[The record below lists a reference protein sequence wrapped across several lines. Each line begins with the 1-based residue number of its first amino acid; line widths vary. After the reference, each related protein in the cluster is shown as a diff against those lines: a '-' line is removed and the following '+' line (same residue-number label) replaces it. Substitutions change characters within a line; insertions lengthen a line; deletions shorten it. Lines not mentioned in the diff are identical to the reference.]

1 MSKYLSYGQQ
11 FVEKLLEDLYVDD
24 VTSGTKTIEQ
34 GKEFYEKAKL
44 ILSESGL
51 DLRKRVTYNSKL
63 QTFFDSQEN
72 SKTKVLNETDIIF
85 SIEQFGPTK
94 NNYKKVLGL
103 E

>member
-1 MSKYLSYGQQ
+1 M
-11 FVEKLLEDLYVDD
+11 
-24 VTSGTKTIEQ
+24 
-34 GKEFYEKAKL
+34 

-51 DLRKRVTYNSKL
+51 DLRKWVTYNSKL

-72 SKTKVLNETDIIF
+72 SETKVLNETDIIF